1 MKTFEIEFGEWVVAR
16 RRWIVAATLLAALAA
31 AAGMPL
37 LTFNNDT
44 RAFFSEENPQLVA
57 LEALEDTYTEDNDVF
72 FVLAPKDGG
81 DVFGRETLAAIE
93 ELTRASWQLPYS
105 SRVDS
110 LTNFQHTRAE
120 QDELIVEDLVRD
132 ASSLSDAELERVR
145 RIALAEPLLVDRLI
159 SSSGGATGVF
169 GVLLLPGESMS
180 EVPAVAAAAR
190 LLAEQVRR
198 DHPGIELHIAGGV
211 MMDNAFTEASLRD
224 STTLIPLMLVVLLVL
239 TGLTLRSLTGTL
251 TTLAVIVLSVLTGIG
266 MAGWLGIRL
275 TIASVNAPT
284 IILTLAVADSVHILV
299 TLNQQSRRGKS
310 RHQAVAESLRVNLQ
324 PVFLTSATTA
334 IGFLTMNFS
343 DAPPFRDLGN
353 IVAIGVIA
361 AFGYS
366 VLFLPAVM
374 ALVPARASAATGAPA
389 IRWDALADFLVRRQ
403 RAVFWGTLAIILL
416 LSAGIMRI
424 ELDDD
429 FFLYFDQSYEIRQA
443 TDFAQAHLTG
453 LETIDYSLE
462 SGEPGGISDPE
473 YLRVVEEFAQWHR
486 RQEKVSHVSVLTDV
500 LKRLNRNL
508 HGDDDAFYRLPDQ
521 RDLAAQYLLLYEMSL
536 PFGLDLNDQI
546 NVDKSSIHMTVIM
559 SDVTMGDLREMEE
572 RGRRWLAANAPA
584 SMYTYGTGLSII
596 WAHITLRNISSM
608 LRASLV
614 ALVLIS
620 ALLIVALRSLKLGLV
635 SLVPNLVPAFMAF
648 GIWGL
653 VVGWVGLGQSVIVSL
668 TLGIVVDDTVHFLS
682 KYLRARREHDLPPAR
697 AVSYSFQT
705 VGTAILATTVV
716 LVAGFGVLSLST
728 YKMNAYMGQ
737 MTALTIVLALV
748 LDFLF
753 LPTLLMFTET
763 ESDATTDDDP
773 SPDPGLD
780 PAPAAA
786 HRGGA
791 DP

>member
-1 MKTFEIEFGEWVVAR
+1 MNAFEIKYGEWVVAR
-16 RRWIVAATLLAALAA
+16 RWWIVAATLLAAVA
-31 AAGMPL
+31 AAGGIPL

-44 RAFFSEENPQLVA
+44 RAFFSEENPQLIA
-57 LEALEDTYTEDNDVF
+57 LEALEDTYTEDNDVL
-72 FVLAPKDGG
+72 FVLAPREGG
-81 DVFGRETLAAIE
+81 DVFTRETLAAIE
-93 ELTRASWQLPYS
+93 QLTRASWQLPYS

-110 LTNFQHTRAE
+110 LTNFQHTWAE

-132 ASSLSDAELERVR
+132 AGSLSDAELARIR

-159 SSSGGATGVF
+159 SSSGRATGVF
-169 GVLLLPGESMS
+169 VVLLLPKESMT
-180 EVPAVAAAAR
+180 EVPEVAAAAR
-190 LLAEQVRR
+190 LIAEQVRR
-198 DHPGIELHIAGGV
+198 DHPGIELHLAGGV

-224 STTLIPLMLVVLLVL
+224 STTLIPLMLIILLVL
-239 TGLTLRSLTGTL
+239 TGLALRSLASTL
-251 TTLAVIVLSVLTGIG
+251 ATLAVIVLSVVTGIG
-266 MAGWLGIRL
+266 MAGWIGIRL
-275 TIASVNAPT
+275 TVASINAPT

-299 TLNQQSRRGKS
+299 TLHQQLSLGKS
-310 RHQAVAESLRVNLQ
+310 RHHAVAESLRVNLQ

-353 IVAIGVIA
+353 IVAMGVIA

-374 ALVPARASAATGAPA
+374 ALVPRRAGAAARTPA
-389 IRWDALADFLVRRQ
+389 IRWDPLVDFLLRRR
-403 RAVFWGTLAIILL
+403 RAVFWGMLTIILL
-416 LSAGIMRI
+416 LSAGILRI
-424 ELDDD
+424 DLDDD
-429 FFLYFDQSYEIRQA
+429 FFLYFDESFEIRRA
-443 TDFAQAHLTG
+443 TDFAKDHLTG

-462 SGEPGGISDPE
+462 SGEPGGISNPE
-473 YLRVVEEFAQWHR
+473 YLRVVEAFAQWYR
-486 RQEKVSHVSVLTDV
+486 RQEKVTHVFVLTDV

-508 HGDDDAFYRLPDQ
+508 HGDDDAFYRLPDE

-559 SDVTMGDLREMEE
+559 NDVTMGDLREMEQ
-572 RGRRWLAANAPA
+572 RGRRWLATNAPA

-608 LRASLV
+608 LRASLI

-635 SLVPNLVPAFMAF
+635 SLIPNLVPAFIAF

-682 KYLRARREHDLPPAR
+682 KYLRARREHALSPAR
-697 AVSYSFQT
+697 AVRYSFQT

-763 ESDATTDDDP
+763 KTDATTDDDP
-773 SPDPGLD
+773 RLDPG
-780 PAPAAA
+780 AAA
-786 HRGGA
+786 VFSGGT